1 MINEQH
7 RPDLSKIA
15 EDTPKA
21 FRELFVRCW
30 DQNPAKRPEFS
41 DIVDALKAILDVVP
55 A

>member
-1 MINEQH
+1 MINEQQ
-7 RPDLSKIA
+7 RPDLTKIA

-21 FRELFVRCW
+21 FRELFVKCW

-41 DIVDALKAILDVVP
+41 DIVDALKAILDVLP